1 MSNRIN
7 FLNLSHHKNMKT
19 IVLTGGGTAGHV
31 MPNLALIPELEKHF
45 DKIIYIGTSGIEKQL
60 ATNAGLEFREID
72 AVKLVRSLTLKN
84 LLIPQKLVHSIS
96 QSKKILKEI
105 SPAIVFSKGGYVSIP
120 VAIAAKKLG
129 IPVLTHES
137 DLSLGLANKIISHYS
152 NLTLTAFEKTAQ
164 GKKNFVYA
172 GAPVREQIFMG
183 NKNKLKTNF
192 DSNKKTVLFFGG
204 SLGAK
209 AINEVVF
216 ENINKLT
223 KKYNVLHITGKGKKK
238 NINIKNYYS
247 VEYTNEIENFF
258 SAANFVVCRAGANSV
273 FELLALSK
281 PMLLIPLPKAES
293 RGDQI
298 DNAKY
303 FKEKGM
309 CEVLFQEELNCE
321 NLIKYLEKL
330 EKNSKIIEKNIKNS
344 KIQSPNKKI
353 VEIILE
359 NANKKLS

>member
-1 MSNRIN
+1 MSYRIN
-7 FLNLSHHKNMKT
+7 YLNLSHHKSMKT

-31 MPNLALIPELEKHF
+31 MPNLALVPELKKHF
-45 DKIIYIGTSGIEKQL
+45 ERIVYIGTNGIEKQL
-60 ATNAGLEFREID
+60 ATNAGLEFKEID

-84 LLIPQKLVHSIS
+84 LLIPQKLVRSIS

-152 NLTLTAFEKTAQ
+152 KLTLTAFEKTAE
-164 GKKNFVYA
+164 GKKNFIFA
-172 GAPVREQIFMG
+172 GAPVREQIFLG

-192 DSNKKTVLFFGG
+192 DPNKKTVLFFGG

-216 ENINKLT
+216 ESIDDLT
-223 KKYNVLHITGKGKKK
+223 KKYNVLHITGKGKSK

-273 FELLALSK
+273 FELLALNK

-303 FKEKGM
+303 FKEKNM
-309 CEVLFQEELNCE
+309 CEVLYQEKLNSE

-330 EKNSKIIEKNIKNS
+330 EKNSKTIEKNIKNS

-359 NANKKLS
+359 NAK